1 VLEDYPMPQLGVPEL
16 IIILV
21 IVLILFGAGKL
32 AEVGGALGRGIR
44 EFRKASR
51 EVEEAGKEA
60 EAEAKAAKTE
70 ASKEA
75 GASEEK

>member
-1 VLEDYPMPQLGVPEL
+1 MPQLGVPEL

-51 EVEEAGKEA
+51 EAEEAGKEA
-60 EAEAKAAKTE
+60 EAEAKAAKTG

>member
-1 VLEDYPMPQLGVPEL
+1 MPQLGVPEL

-51 EVEEAGKEA
+51 EVEDAAKETGEEAKTAKAEAPKEA
-60 EAEAKAAKTE
+60 
-70 ASKEA
+70 S
-75 GASEEK
+75 ASEEK

>member
-1 VLEDYPMPQLGVPEL
+1 MPQLGVPEL

-51 EVEEAGKEA
+51 EA
-60 EAEAKAAKTE
+60 EDAAKESGEETKTTKAE

-75 GASEEK
+75 EASEEK

>member
-1 VLEDYPMPQLGVPEL
+1 MPQLGVPEL

-44 EFRKASR
+44 EFRKASK
-51 EVEEAGKEA
+51 EVEEAAKEEEPKPAKA
-60 EAEAKAAKTE
+60 EAPKEPE
-70 ASKEA
+70 ASEQK
-75 GASEEK
+75 

>member
-1 VLEDYPMPQLGVPEL
+1 MPQLGVPEL

-51 EVEEAGKEA
+51 EVEEEGKEV
-60 EAEAKAAKTE
+60 EAEAKAAKAE

>member
-1 VLEDYPMPQLGVPEL
+1 MPQLGVPEL

>member
-1 VLEDYPMPQLGVPEL
+1 MPQLGVPEL

-51 EVEEAGKEA
+51 EVDEATKEA
-60 EAEAKAAKTE
+60 EAEAKAAKAE
-70 ASKEA
+70 ASTEA

>member
-1 VLEDYPMPQLGVPEL
+1 MPQLGVPEL

-51 EVEEAGKEA
+51 EVEEAGKEV
-60 EAEAKAAKTE
+60 EAEAKAASAE
-70 ASKEA
+70 ASQEA

>member
-1 VLEDYPMPQLGVPEL
+1 MPQLGVPEL

-51 EVEEAGKEA
+51 EVEEAGKEV
-60 EAEAKAAKTE
+60 EAEAKAAKAE

>member
-1 VLEDYPMPQLGVPEL
+1 MPQLGVPEL

-51 EVEEAGKEA
+51 EAEEATKEG
-60 EAEAKAAKTE
+60 ESQQAKAEPPKEHEATE
-70 ASKEA
+70 QK
-75 GASEEK
+75 

>member
-1 VLEDYPMPQLGVPEL
+1 MPQLGVPEL

-32 AEVGGALGRGIR
+32 ADVGGALGRGIR

-51 EVEEAGKEA
+51 EAEDAAKESEEEAKTAKAEAPKEA
-60 EAEAKAAKTE
+60 
-70 ASKEA
+70 S
-75 GASEEK
+75 ASEEK

>member
-1 VLEDYPMPQLGVPEL
+1 MPQLGVPEL

-44 EFRKASR
+44 EFRKAS
-51 EVEEAGKEA
+51 KEA
-60 EAEAKAAKTE
+60 EEATKEGESQPAKAESPKEPEATE
-70 ASKEA
+70 QK
-75 GASEEK
+75 

>member
-1 VLEDYPMPQLGVPEL
+1 MPQLGMPEL

-51 EVEEAGKEA
+51 EVEEEGKEV
-60 EAEAKAAKTE
+60 EAEAKAAKAE

>member
-51 EVEEAGKEA
+51 EVEEEGKEV
-60 EAEAKAAKTE
+60 EAEAKAAKAE